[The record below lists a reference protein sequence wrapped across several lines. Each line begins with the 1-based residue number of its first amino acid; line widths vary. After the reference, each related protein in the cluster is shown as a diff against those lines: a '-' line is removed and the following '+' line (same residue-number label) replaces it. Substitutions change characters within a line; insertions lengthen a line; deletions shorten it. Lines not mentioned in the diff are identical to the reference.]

1 MEDDLIS
8 ALTHEVKEEVVENYL
23 RERRLIE
30 LQIEDLMEQVKQLQI
45 LARQTGVRFSR
56 LGYLMIHQ
64 DMLERLKIMLAL
76 DEHPYWGQY
85 LGGRFFGRLR
95 FIRVIGLRAK
105 VRFKKLV
112 LEAYHR
118 LYQWMGKYLKAHQG
132 LENECRAVNLNI
144 THFQKNYDLL
154 AILSFLKSL
163 DTTLIERKYVMGENF
178 TPEEM
183 ASIDQK
189 LYIRPVDLS
198 KLDVPLPM
206 DLPKPE
212 TMEERLS
219 AMASEIFG
227 KYHDE
232 AKGLMQ

>member
-1 MEDDLIS
+1 M
-8 ALTHEVKEEVVENYL
+8 
-23 RERRLIE
+23 
-30 LQIEDLMEQVKQLQI
+30 
-45 LARQTGVRFSR
+45 
-56 LGYLMIHQ
+56 
-64 DMLERLKIMLAL
+64 
-76 DEHPYWGQY
+76 
-85 LGGRFFGRLR
+85 
-95 FIRVIGLRAK
+95 
-105 VRFKKLV
+105 
-112 LEAYHR
+112 
-118 LYQWMGKYLKAHQG
+118 
-132 LENECRAVNLNI
+132 NLNI

-189 LYIRPVDLS
+189 LYIRPIDLS
-198 KLDVPLPM
+198 KLDVPPPM

-219 AMASEIFG
+219 AIASEIFG
-227 KYHDE
+227 KYQDE

>member
-8 ALTHEVKEEVVENYL
+8 ALTHEVKEEVIENYL

-30 LQIEDLMEQVKQLQI
+30 LQIEDLMEQVKQVQT
-45 LARQTGVRFSR
+45 LAQQTGVRFAR

-64 DMLERLKIMLAL
+64 DMLERLKHMLAL
-76 DEHPYWGQY
+76 DEHLYWSQH

-95 FIRVIGLRAK
+95 FIRVSGLRAK

-118 LYQWMGKYLKAHQG
+118 LYQWMGKYLKGHQR
-132 LENECRAVNLNI
+132 LENECRALNLNI
-144 THFQKNYDLL
+144 THFQKNFDLL
-154 AILSFLKSL
+154 TILSFLKSL
-163 DTTLIERKYVMGENF
+163 DTSLIERKYVMGENF
-178 TPEEM
+178 TAEEM

-189 LYIRPVDLS
+189 LYIRPIDMG
-198 KLDVPLPM
+198 KLGVPPPM

-212 TMEERLS
+212 TLEERLS
-219 AMASEIFG
+219 AMANEIFG
-227 KYHDE
+227 KYQDE